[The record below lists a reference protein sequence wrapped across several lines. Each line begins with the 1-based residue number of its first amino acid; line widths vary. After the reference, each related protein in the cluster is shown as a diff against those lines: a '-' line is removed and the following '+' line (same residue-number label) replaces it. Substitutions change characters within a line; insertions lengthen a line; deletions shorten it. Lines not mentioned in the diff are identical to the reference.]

1 MTADGQRTEYQLD
14 KDANLLLPVSVKAQG
29 TTWFLIE

>member
-1 MTADGQRTEYQLD
+1 MPSDGQRAEYQVD
-14 KDANLLLPVSVKAQG
+14 IDANLLLPVSVKAQG